1 MLHKNAKK
9 KPLGCGFLNC
19 GTTGIR
25 TWDTR
30 IFNPLLYQL
39 SYGTR
44 KRCANIRHFCL
55 SSFEGP
61 GECRPWEMMGGCGQI
76 HQCSDTYNHYHF
88 ILAFLGTVQETFYEG
103 FIHRHRHVI

>member
-9 KPLGCGFLNC
+9 KPQGCGFLNC

-55 SSFEGP
+55 SSFDGQKES
-61 GECRPWEMMGGCGQI
+61 RPWEMMGGCGQTA
-76 HQCSDTYNHYHF
+76 QYRDTSNHYHF
-88 ILAFLGTVQETFYEG
+88 ILAFVRPVQEVFANG
-103 FIHRHRHVI
+103 FI

>member
-9 KPLGCGFLNC
+9 KPLGCGFFDC

-39 SYGTR
+39 SYGTSNR
-44 KRCANIRHFCL
+44 RPKISLELQALRNW
-55 SSFEGP
+55 SF
-61 GECRPWEMMGGCGQI
+61 
-76 HQCSDTYNHYHF
+76 F
-88 ILAFLGTVQETFYEG
+88 F
-103 FIHRHRHVI
+103 

>member
-55 SSFEGP
+55 GVVLKKDEIEASWTGQNY
-61 GECRPWEMMGGCGQI
+61 CPWP
-76 HQCSDTYNHYHF
+76 
-88 ILAFLGTVQETFYEG
+88 
-103 FIHRHRHVI
+103 RHP